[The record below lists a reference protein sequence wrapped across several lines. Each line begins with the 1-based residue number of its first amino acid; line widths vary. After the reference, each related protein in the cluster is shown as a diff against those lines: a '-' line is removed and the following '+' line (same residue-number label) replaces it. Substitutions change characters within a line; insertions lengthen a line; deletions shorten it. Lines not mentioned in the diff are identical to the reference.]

1 MKKLIYALVLI
12 FVATVAF
19 AQFYAN
25 WPETHESPSLA
36 YIVAGIIF
44 LASVLLLIFGY
55 RQENRKGV
63 EDVHFRVP
71 SKDEQDS

>member
-63 EDVHFRVP
+63 EDVHFRAP